1 MESSGRTAADRPGA
15 ILSKAL
21 WGYGFRPFFLGAG
34 ALAAVLIPWW
44 AGVFAWGLPLGTSW
58 PPALWHG
65 HEMLFGFIAAAIA
78 GFLLTA
84 VPSWTG
90 ERGFAG
96 WPLMSLATVWVL
108 GRLAIATA
116 SLWPL
121 PAVAALDLLFFPG
134 LMILVS
140 RPLLRARNR
149 NTPLLAVLA
158 ALWAVDGAYY
168 WGLLHSDPAL
178 SRHALF
184 VGIDIVLLLITVVG
198 GRIVPAFTSVALK
211 HRGYAVRSSQVLTR
225 LAIVV
230 MLTVVI
236 VDLWRPESRAAGIV
250 AAAASTLHACRL
262 AQWRGVRTLRAPIVW
277 VLHVGY
283 LWLAIGFALK
293 AIALLTGLPFAAFY
307 LHAFTI
313 GAAATMIMAVMTRAS
328 LGHTG
333 RPLVVARPTACA
345 YGLLTVATAVRVF
358 GPAWL
363 PLPYFS
369 VVLLAAT
376 LWTAAFVLFLAV
388 YAPILFSP
396 RVDGKPG

>member
-1 MESSGRTAADRPGA
+1 MGLSNA
-15 ILSKAL
+15 I

-34 ALAAVLIPWW
+34 ALAALLIPWW

-96 WPLMSLATVWVL
+96 WPLILLATVWTL
-108 GRLAIATA
+108 GRLAVATA

-121 PAVAALDLLFFPG
+121 PAIAGLDLLFFPG

-140 RPLLRARNR
+140 RPLIRTRSR

-158 ALWAVDGAYY
+158 ALWAADIAFY
-168 WGLLHSDPAL
+168 WGLFHSDAL
-178 SRHALF
+178 LARHALF
-184 VGIDIVLLLITVVG
+184 IGIDIVLLLVTVIG
-198 GRIVPAFTSVALK
+198 GRLVPAFTSAAL
-211 HRGYAVRSSQVLTR
+211 RNSGTPVRSTQAMTR
-225 LAIVV
+225 LAVAA
-230 MLTVVI
+230 MLAVVI
-236 VDLWRPESRAAGIV
+236 VDLWRPEGRAAGAV
-250 AAAASTLHACRL
+250 AAAAAVIHAFRL
-262 AQWRGVRTLRAPIVW
+262 SQWQGLRTVRAPIVW
-277 VLHVGY
+277 VLHAGY
-283 LWLAIGFALK
+283 LWLAVGFALK

-313 GAAATMIMAVMTRAS
+313 GAATTMIMAVMTRAS

-333 RPLVVARPTACA
+333 RPLVVARPTVWA
-345 YGLLTVATAVRVF
+345 YGLLTAATAVRVF

-388 YAPILFSP
+388 YAPILLSP

>member
-1 MESSGRTAADRPGA
+1 MG
-15 ILSKAL
+15 LSKAL
-21 WGYGFRPFFLGAG
+21 WGYGFRPFFLAAG

-65 HEMLFGFIAAAIA
+65 HEMLFGFIGAAIA

-96 WPLMSLATVWVL
+96 WPLMSLAAAWVL
-108 GRLAIATA
+108 GRLAVATA

-158 ALWAVDGAYY
+158 ALWATDIGFY

-211 HRGYAVRSSQVLTR
+211 HGSDPVRSSQALTR
-225 LAIVV
+225 LAIAA

-236 VDLWRPESRAAGIV
+236 VDLWRPESRVAGIV
-250 AAAASTLHACRL
+250 AAAVAVIHAFRL
-262 AQWRGVRTLRAPIVW
+262 AQWRGLRTLRAPIVW
-277 VLHVGY
+277 VLHAGY

-313 GAAATMIMAVMTRAS
+313 GAATTMIMAVMTRAS

-333 RPLVVARPTACA
+333 RPLIVARPTVCA
-345 YGLLTVATAVRVF
+345 YVLLTAATAVRVF
-358 GPAWL
+358 GAAWL
-363 PLPYFS
+363 PLPYLS

>member
-1 MESSGRTAADRPGA
+1 MG
-15 ILSKAL
+15 LSKAL
-21 WGYGFRPFFLGAG
+21 WGYGFRPFFLAAG
-34 ALAAVLIPWW
+34 ALAALLIPWW
-44 AGVFAWGLPLGTSW
+44 AGVLAWGLPLGTSW
-58 PPALWHG
+58 PPTLWHG

-96 WPLMSLATVWVL
+96 WPLMLLAAAWVL
-108 GRLAIATA
+108 GRLAVATA

-121 PAVAALDLLFFPG
+121 PAVAVLDLLFFPG

-158 ALWAVDGAYY
+158 ALWATDIAFY
-168 WGLLHSDPAL
+168 WGLFHSDPAL

-184 VGIDIVLLLITVVG
+184 IGIDIVLLLITVVG

-211 HRGYAVRSSQVLTR
+211 HGGTPVRSSQVLTR
-225 LAIVV
+225 LAIAA

-236 VDLWRPESRAAGIV
+236 VDLGWPESRAAGIV
-250 AAAASTLHACRL
+250 AACAGIIHACRL
-262 AQWRGVRTLRAPIVW
+262 AQWRGLRTLRAPIVW
-277 VLHVGY
+277 VLHAGY

-293 AIALLTGLPFAAFY
+293 AIALLTRLPFAAFY

-313 GAAATMIMAVMTRAS
+313 GAATTMIMAVMTRAS

-345 YGLLTVATAVRVF
+345 YGLLTAATAVRVF

-363 PLPYFS
+363 PLLYSS

-376 LWTAAFVLFLAV
+376 LWTAAFVFFLAV